1 MGIKSF
7 VFKFDDV
14 EVREREFS
22 VIKAGKVLNVEP
34 KAFRA
39 LAFLLRNPQRLI
51 SKEEILN
58 AVWGDAAVTE
68 GSLTRCIWHLRS
80 VLGDDIRSPRYIE
93 TVATVGY
100 RFISQVEVS
109 EDKSANPERTGEQN
123 GQAGRD
129 SGETQSGK
137 QKAGKRGK
145 QLAWLSSGAAVL
157 VAGLAAAIWYF
168 HRPLPPPRISGYS
181 QITHDGHRKS
191 IAGTDGSRL
200 YFNFMSPRSMAQVAI
215 SGGETASIPVAV
227 PGASTSLLRVSPDGS
242 GFLIESVDDG
252 NYSGNWAL
260 WNVQI
265 LGGSYHRLGKGLSS
279 TFSPGGNSTVYVT
292 YEGDLWIVKRDG
304 TGAHRIAS
312 VGSMAEEIAWSPD
325 GGKIRFTQSDRL
337 WEINSSGSDPH
348 PLLPGWRPSATQC
361 CGRWTP
367 DGKLFFFL
375 SAESSSRSSQIWAID
390 ERRGLLRRPPADPV
404 QMTNGPIRWDS
415 LTPGKDGK
423 ELFAVG
429 RIPRGELA
437 RFDLKTKQL
446 QPFLGG
452 ISADSVS
459 FSADGKFVAYV
470 SYPEGIL
477 WRANR
482 DGSNPVQL
490 SDPPM
495 HPGLPRWSHDGAQIL
510 FDDLSSSSPKGYI
523 VSALGGA
530 APQRLLPEDDG
541 AEYDPNWSPDGHK
554 IVFESAIRIDREGS
568 SLSILDMTTG
578 RVEKV
583 SGSTGKWSPR
593 WSPDGRYL
601 VTMSWGSPSSLWLF
615 DIQAQHWSPLPYRG
629 IVDYP
634 EWSSDSRFIYFLH
647 QEGDDRGVFRVR
659 AKDGAAERVVD
670 LRNVHVTGGA
680 FDFWFG
686 LDPADSPLILRDISG
701 DDIYALTLEEK

>member
-7 VFKFDDV
+7 VFKFDDA

-22 VIKAGKVLNVEP
+22 LIKAGKVLTVEP
-34 KAFRA
+34 KALRA
-39 LAFLLRNPQRLI
+39 LVFLLRNPQRLI

-100 RFISQVEVS
+100 RFVCKVEVF
-109 EDKSANPERTGEQN
+109 EDNPANLEGAGEQQA
-123 GQAGRD
+123 QAGRD

-137 QKAGKRGK
+137 QKVGSRGK
-145 QLAWLSSGAAVL
+145 QLAWLLSGAAVL

-242 GFLIESVDDG
+242 GLLVESVDDG

-279 TFSPGGNSTVYVT
+279 TFSPDGNSTVYVT
-292 YEGDLWIVKRDG
+292 NEGDLWIVKRDG

-375 SAESSSRSSQIWAID
+375 STESSSRSSQIWAID
-390 ERRGLLRRPPADPV
+390 ERRGLLRRPPSDPI

-490 SDPPM
+490 SDPSM

-601 VTMSWGSPSSLWLF
+601 VAMSWNSPSSLWLF